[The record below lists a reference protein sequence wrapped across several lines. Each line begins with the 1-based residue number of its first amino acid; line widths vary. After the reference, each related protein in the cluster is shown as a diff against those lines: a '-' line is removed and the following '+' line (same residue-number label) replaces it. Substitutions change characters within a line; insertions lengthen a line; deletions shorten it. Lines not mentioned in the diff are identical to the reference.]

1 MSFIVVFKMLRYV
14 ILFFNAFQVFFFS
27 SLMFSFFLFFLLNES
42 GANNTLSLITLIC
55 FIFLMFFGEYYIYIR
70 YSVK

>member
-14 ILFFNAFQVFFFS
+14 ILFFNAFQVFFF
-27 SLMFSFFLFFLLNES
+27 FKFNVFIFPFFLLNES
-42 GANNTLSLITLIC
+42 GTNNTLSLITLIC